1 MPYVLDTGV
10 LLRLFDRSDPSHVAI
25 RQAVIR
31 LKVRGERLV
40 TTAQNIA
47 EFWNVST
54 RPATARGGYGLPVEK
69 VEKRVAFIERFCE
82 LLFDDATCYTQWK
95 LLVSNYRILGV
106 SVHDARIA
114 ALMLGRGL
122 THLVTLNVDDFRRF
136 KGIEPM
142 TPEELLASPA
152 SA

>member
-10 LLRLFDRSDPSHVAI
+10 LLRLFDRIDPSHVAI

-54 RPATARGGYGLPVEK
+54 RPATARGGYGLPVER
-69 VEKRVAFIERFCE
+69 VGKRVAFVERFCG
-82 LLFDDATCYTQWK
+82 LLFDDAGSYAQWK
-95 LLVSNYRILGV
+95 LLVSNHRILGV

-114 ALMLGRGL
+114 ALMIRHGL

-136 KGIEPM
+136 TGIVPV
-142 TPEELLASPA
+142 TPEELLASLKSP
-152 SA
+152 